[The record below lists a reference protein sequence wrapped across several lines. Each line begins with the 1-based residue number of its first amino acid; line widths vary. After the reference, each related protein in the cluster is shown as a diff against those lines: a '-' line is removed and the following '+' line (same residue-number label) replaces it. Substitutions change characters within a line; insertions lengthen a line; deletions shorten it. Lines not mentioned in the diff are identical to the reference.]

1 MLSLDTDRI
10 VDALFEFLESLNE
23 TEEPCAN
30 GESAS
35 SKVSDKS
42 VMEDESVSSGSES
55 EKTNEEKEETDK
67 EAEPSLVAL
76 FLSFKF

>member
-23 TEEPCAN
+23 TEEHCTN

-67 EAEPSLVAL
+67 EAKPSQVGL

>member
-42 VMEDESVSSGSES
+42 VMEDESVARVSEG
-55 EKTNEEKEETDK
+55 
-67 EAEPSLVAL
+67 
-76 FLSFKF
+76 

>member
-23 TEEPCAN
+23 TEEHHASD
-30 GESAS
+30 ESAG

-42 VMEDESVSSGSES
+42 VLRDESGSSGSES
-55 EKTNEEKEETDK
+55 EKANEEKEENEK
-67 EAEPSLVAL
+67 EAEPSQVRSFPL
-76 FLSFKF
+76 FKF